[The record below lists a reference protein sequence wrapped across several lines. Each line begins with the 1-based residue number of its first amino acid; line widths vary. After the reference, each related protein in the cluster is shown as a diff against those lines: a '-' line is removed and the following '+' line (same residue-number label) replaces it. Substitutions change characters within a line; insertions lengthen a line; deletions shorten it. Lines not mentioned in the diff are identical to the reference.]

1 MRRRDILSAARRDGK
16 AAGESAA
23 SWAFDGNTSR
33 ETYARI
39 IRGFEDGDPEILDSL
54 PWPNLSGE
62 WAGDPTP
69 RSLAEDYGITEER
82 DPSGDLTADACDA
95 WEDAASSAFKR
106 ALTAACRAFLCVQG
120 GV

>member
-1 MRRRDILSAARRDGK
+1 MRRREILAAARRDGK
-16 AAGESAA
+16 AAGTVAA
-23 SWAFDGNTSR
+23 SWVTDGNTSR

-39 IRGFEDGDPEILDSL
+39 LRGLEDGDPEILDSL

-62 WAGDPTP
+62 WANDPTP

-95 WEDAASSAFKR
+95 WEDAAGAAFER
-106 ALTAACRAFLCVQG
+106 ALTAACRAALR
-120 GV
+120 